1 MHVGPEDP
9 VTFKNSH
16 LDDADI
22 QEAYKNAEQMIWVDT
37 KNEAEFDHLNAVYHA
52 YKEAGGTALNQS
64 EFADV
69 FANLT
74 NTSGFSIGFRNSFE
88 ELGEPT
94 KGKQNIL

>member
-1 MHVGPEDP
+1 
-9 VTFKNSH
+9 
-16 LDDADI
+16 
-22 QEAYKNAEQMIWVDT
+22 MIWVDT
-37 KNEAEFDHLNAVYHA
+37 KNKAEFDHLNAVYHA

-69 FANLT
+69 FANL
-74 NTSGFSIGFRNSFE
+74 GFSIRFKKSFE